1 MIKKI
6 QSETGAKVQFKQGK
20 YTCTLSFISP
30 FQKISVREFCIFFFI
45 KFSPKLNEVFQLQVF
60 FEKNSLHREHFT
72 LWEHSGSVIECST
85 RDGRAPGSS
94 LTGVTVLCL

>member
-1 MIKKI
+1 MHLIFYVTISKN
-6 QSETGAKVQFKQGK
+6 FK
-20 YTCTLSFISP
+20 
-30 FQKISVREFCIFFFI
+30 VREFCIFFFFI

-94 LTGVTVLCL
+94 LIGVTVLCL